1 MTQDENSQA
10 PSAKQSDAVSIEPVL
25 GPVNGAIRP
34 PGSKSI
40 TNRALICAALAE
52 GTSVL
57 TGALESDDTRV
68 MIDSLQKLG
77 VDVIVDSGNATL
89 TVTGSAGD
97 FKSPVEDL
105 FIGNSGTTVRF
116 LTAALAFA
124 GGQFRLDGVERMRQ
138 RPIGPLVEALNG
150 IGANVTAQSPGGCP
164 PVVIQSAAIDS
175 GSVSVSGNISSQ
187 YLSGLLMAAPLAT
200 GDIEF
205 KITGDLISQPYVH
218 MTIAVMKSFG
228 VSVEF
233 DEGLTHFKIP
243 GDQRYSAC
251 DYDIEPDASAAS
263 YFFAAAAI
271 CGGKAKVKGLNRN
284 ALQGDVGFV
293 DCLEQMGCTV
303 AWASDS
309 ISVTG
314 PAVRGIDVDMSDVS
328 DTVQTLTSVA
338 LFVEGPTHVR
348 NVAHNRVKETDRIG
362 NLAIELRKFG
372 VRIDEREDGLSVFPL
387 TPPEKLSGA
396 VIETYDDHRMAMSLA
411 LVGLKQPGVVI
422 TNPNCVAKTYPDYF
436 PALRRFVGE

>member
-1 MTQDENSQA
+1 MTQDANSQDPA
-10 PSAKQSDAVSIEPVL
+10 ATPPDSVTIQPVSGE
-25 GPVNGAIRP
+25 VNGSIRP

-40 TNRALICAALAE
+40 TNRALICAALA
-52 GTSVL
+52 GGKSIL

-77 VDVIVDSGNATL
+77 VAVEADFENSKL
-89 TVTGSAGD
+89 TVSGSAGD
-97 FKSPVEDL
+97 FNSPVEDL

-124 GGQFRLDGVERMRQ
+124 GGQFRLDGVQRMRE

-150 IGANVTAQSPGGCP
+150 IGANVTAQSAGGCP
-164 PVVIQSAAIDS
+164 PVVIKSPAING

-228 VSVEF
+228 VTVEF
-233 DEGLTHFKIP
+233 DDALTHFTIR

-271 CGGKAKVKGLNRN
+271 CGGTATVEGLSRN
-284 ALQGDVGFV
+284 SLQGDVGFV
-293 DCLEQMGCTV
+293 DCLEKMGCKV
-303 AWASDS
+303 AWNSNS
-309 ISVTG
+309 ISVSG
-314 PAVRGIDVDMSDVS
+314 PALSGIDVDMSDVS

-338 LFVEGPTHVR
+338 LFVDGPTHVR
-348 NVAHNRVKETDRIG
+348 NVAHNRVKETDRVG

-372 VRIDEREDGLSVFPL
+372 VQVDEREDGLSVYPSEL
-387 TPPEKLSGA
+387 NGA
-396 VIETYDDHRMAMSLA
+396 VIETYDDHRMAMAIA
-411 LVGLKQPGVVI
+411 LVGLKQPSVVI
-422 TNPNCVAKTYPDYF
+422 TNPTCVAKTFPDF
-436 PALRRFVGE
+436 FAALKSFVQA